1 MPGVHPSSFGSL
13 RTSELFVRPIAG
25 TAPSR
30 SVTSMMN
37 RPEGH
42 RRRLRRANSLIR
54 AESPCSAAKMPLL
67 PAEQGIGSNTLM
79 LRRDH
84 APVPDKTGRNAHDF
98 EEVPVKFPDGRE
110 IAYATERYGN
120 QLVSSA
126 AYQLVNAAA

>member
-1 MPGVHPSSFGSL
+1 M
-13 RTSELFVRPIAG
+13 TVRKQIVRATAG

-37 RPEGH
+37 RPDGH
-42 RRRLRRANSLIR
+42 NGLRRANSLIR
-54 AESPCSAAKMPLL
+54 PEFPCSAAKMPLL
-67 PAEQGIGSNTLM
+67 PAKQGIGRNTLM

-84 APVPDKTGRNAHDF
+84 APAPDKTGSNARDF
-98 EEVPVKFPDGRE
+98 EKVPVKFPDGWE
-110 IAYATERYGN
+110 IACATARYGN